1 MSVPVWP
8 VFAATPALA
17 EIEPAFWQSTLVRV
31 LILAIVVPTGA
42 LVMAIG
48 FLFKVMA
55 WMQSRNGPMEAGLIK
70 KTFKGPDGKR
80 HTLHSGR
87 GELQLIAE
95 LVKWLQKEDL
105 IPGGADRFLFKLAPF
120 IVLTSTF
127 LLYAALPA
135 GPGAAV
141 AAMLPGGVFFI
152 LAVSSLSVIGIL
164 IAGWASNN
172 KYALIGGVRAA
183 GQLIAYELPMVLAV
197 VGVVVLTG
205 SMNLNDIVA
214 AQANFKVGPVP
225 IPFIIVQLPLFLV
238 FLTAVQAELT
248 QTPFDMPIAESELVA
263 GHMVEYSGFRFLTY
277 FLSEFSSA
285 FAFAAITA
293 TLFLGGWYIPIGIPL
308 DSGLWYVLGP
318 LVLFAK
324 IMIVAF
330 VIFWVRF
337 TYPRFREDQL
347 QKLAWKYLI
356 PTSLVWISLTAV
368 MVVVR

>member
-1 MSVPVWP
+1 MIEL
-8 VFAATPALA
+8 FA

-31 LILAIVVPTGA
+31 LIMAIVVPTGA
-42 LVMAIG
+42 LVMAIA
-48 FLFKVMA
+48 FLFKMMA
-55 WMQSRNGPMEAGLIK
+55 WMQSRVGPMEAGLIK
-70 KTFKGPDGKR
+70 KRSKTIVDADGTHRIK
-80 HTLHSGR
+80 HTGR
-87 GELQLIAE
+87 GELQIIAE
-95 LVKWLQKEDL
+95 LVKWLQKED
-105 IPGGADRFLFKLAPF
+105 IVPTGADRFLFKAAPF

-135 GPGAAV
+135 GPGPAV
-141 AAMLPGGVFFI
+141 AAMIPGGVFFI
-152 LAVSSLSVIGIL
+152 MAVSSLSVIGVL

-172 KYALIGGVRAA
+172 KYALIGGLRAG
-183 GQLIAYELPMVLAV
+183 GQLIAYELPMLLAV

-214 AQANFKVGPVP
+214 AQAEFKAGPIPVP
-225 IPFIIVQLPLFLV
+225 FIVLQLPLFLI

-248 QTPFDMPIAESELVA
+248 QPPFDMPIAESELVA

-293 TLFLGGWYIPIGIPL
+293 TLFLGGWYLPIGIPI
-308 DSGLWYVLGP
+308 DSGLWYLLGP

-324 IMIVAF
+324 IMLVAF
-330 VIFWVRF
+330 LIFWVRF

-356 PTSLVWISLTAV
+356 PLSLVWITVTSVL
-368 MVVVR
+368 VVVR

>member
-1 MSVPVWP
+1 M
-8 VFAATPALA
+8 TALHLVA
-17 EIEPAFWQSTLVRV
+17 DVEPAYWQSTLIRV
-31 LILAIVVPTGA
+31 LLTTIVVPTGA
-42 LVMAIG
+42 LVMAIA

-55 WMQSRNGPMEAGLIK
+55 WMQSRTGPMEAGLIR
-70 KTFKGPDGKR
+70 KTYRDANGNKQV
-80 HTLHSGR
+80 LHSGR
-87 GELQLIAE
+87 GELQLVAE
-95 LVKWLQKEDL
+95 IVKWLQKEDL
-105 IPGGADRFLFKLAPF
+105 IPGGADALLFKAAPF

-127 LLYAALPA
+127 LLYAALPT

-141 AAMLPGGVFFI
+141 AAMIPGGVFFI

-164 IAGWASNN
+164 IAGWSSNN

-197 VGVVVLTG
+197 VGVVVLSG
-205 SMNLNDIVA
+205 SFNLNDIVA
-214 AQANFKVGPVP
+214 AQANFKVGGIP

-285 FAFAAITA
+285 FGFAAITA
-293 TLFLGGWYIPIGIPL
+293 TLFLGGWYLPIGL
-308 DSGLWYVLGP
+308 DLHSGWWYVLGP
-318 LVLFAK
+318 AILFAK
-324 IMIVAF
+324 IMVVGF
-330 VIFWVRF
+330 LIFWVRF

-347 QKLAWKYLI
+347 QKIAWKYLI
-356 PTSLVWISLTAV
+356 PISLVWISVTAV
-368 MVVVR
+368 AVVVR

>member
-1 MSVPVWP
+1 MN
-8 VFAATPALA
+8 ALA
-17 EIEPAFWQSTLVRV
+17 AGPLLAAVEPAYWQSTLVRV
-31 LILAIVVPTGA
+31 LLMAIVVPTGA
-42 LVMAIG
+42 LVMAVG

-55 WMQSRNGPMEAGLIK
+55 WMQSRTGPMEAGLIK
-70 KTFKGPDGKR
+70 KRSKTRKGADGKGEVL
-80 HTLHSGR
+80 HTGR

-105 IPGGADRFLFKLAPF
+105 VPDGADKFLFKAAPF

-152 LAVSSLSVIGIL
+152 LAVSSLSVIGII

-172 KYALIGGVRAA
+172 KYALIGAVRAA
-183 GQLIAYELPMVLAV
+183 GQLIAYELPMLLAV
-197 VGVVVLTG
+197 VGVVILSG

-225 IPFIIVQLPLFLV
+225 VPFIILQLPLFIV
-238 FLTAVQAELT
+238 FLASVQAELT
-248 QTPFDMPIAESELVA
+248 QPPFDMPIAESEIVA

-293 TLFLGGWYIPIGIPL
+293 TLFLGGWYLPIGVPL

-318 LVLFAK
+318 IILFVK
-324 IMIVAF
+324 IMVVAF
-330 VIFWVRF
+330 LIFWVRF

-356 PTSLVWISLTAV
+356 PLSLVWITVTAV
-368 MVVVR
+368 LVVVR

>member
-1 MSVPVWP
+1 MNHAPQLW
-8 VFAATPALA
+8 AA
-17 EIEPAFWQSTLVRV
+17 IEPAYWQSTLIRV

-55 WMQSRNGPMEAGLIK
+55 WMQSRNGPMEAGVIK
-70 KTFKGPDGKR
+70 KTYKDAEGNR
-80 HTLHSGR
+80 HVLHSGR

-95 LVKWLQKEDL
+95 LVKWLQKEDI
-105 IPGGADRFLFKLAPF
+105 IPTGADKFLFKLAPF

-214 AQANFKVGPVP
+214 AQANFKVGPIPV
-225 IPFIIVQLPLFLV
+225 PFIVVQLPLFLV

-308 DSGLWYVLGP
+308 DSGIWYVLGP

-324 IMIVAF
+324 IMVVAF

-356 PTSLVWISLTAV
+356 PLSLVWISLTAV
-368 MVVVR
+368 LVVVR

>member
-1 MSVPVWP
+1 MTGSTAAL
-8 VFAATPALA
+8 FAEL
-17 EIEPAFWQSTLVRV
+17 EPAFWQSTLIRV
-31 LILAIVVPTGA
+31 LIMAIVVPTGA
-42 LVMAIG
+42 LIMAVG

-70 KTFKGPDGKR
+70 KTYKDAEGNK
-80 HTLHSGR
+80 HVMHSGR

-95 LVKWLQKEDL
+95 LVKWLQKEDI
-105 IPGGADRFLFKLAPF
+105 IPLGADRFLFKLAPF

-135 GPGAAV
+135 GPGPAV
-141 AAMLPGGVFFI
+141 AAMIPGGVFFI
-152 LAVSSLSVIGIL
+152 LAVSSLSVIGII

-183 GQLIAYELPMVLAV
+183 GQLIAYELPMLLAV
-197 VGVVVLTG
+197 VGIVILTG

-214 AQANFKVGPVP
+214 AQAAFKVGPIP
-225 IPFIIVQLPLFLV
+225 IPFILLQLPLFLV

-248 QTPFDMPIAESELVA
+248 QPPFDMPIAESELVA

-293 TLFLGGWYIPIGIPL
+293 TLFLGGWYLPIGLPVDDPI
-308 DSGLWYVLGP
+308 WYVLGP

-324 IMIVAF
+324 IMVVAF
-330 VIFWVRF
+330 LIFWVRF

-356 PTSLVWISLTAV
+356 PVSLIWISLTAV
-368 MVVVR
+368 LVVVR

>member
-1 MSVPVWP
+1 MT
-8 VFAATPALA
+8 ALLTPALTLA
-17 EIEPAFWQSTLVRV
+17 EITPAYWQSTLIRV
-31 LILAIVVPTGA
+31 LVMAIVVPTGA

-55 WMQSRNGPMEAGLIK
+55 WMQSRTGPMEAGLIK
-70 KTFKGPDGKR
+70 KTYKGPDGKR
-80 HTLHSGR
+80 RVLHSGR

-105 IPGGADRFLFKLAPF
+105 IPSGADRILFKMAPF

-141 AAMLPGGVFFI
+141 ATMLPGGVFFI

-197 VGVVVLTG
+197 VGIVVLTG
-205 SMNLNDIVA
+205 SFNLNDIVA
-214 AQANFKVGPVP
+214 AQANFKVGPIPVP
-225 IPFIIVQLPLFLV
+225 FVLLQLPLFLV
-238 FLTAVQAELT
+238 FMTAVQAELT
-248 QTPFDMPIAESELVA
+248 QPPFDMPIAESELVA

-277 FLSEFSSA
+277 FLAEFASA

-293 TLFLGGWYIPIGIPL
+293 TLFLGGWYLPIGLSL

-318 LVLFAK
+318 LILFAK
-324 IMIVAF
+324 IMVVAF
-330 VIFWVRF
+330 LIFWVRF

-356 PTSLVWISLTAV
+356 PLSLVWITVTAV
-368 MVVVR
+368 LVVVR